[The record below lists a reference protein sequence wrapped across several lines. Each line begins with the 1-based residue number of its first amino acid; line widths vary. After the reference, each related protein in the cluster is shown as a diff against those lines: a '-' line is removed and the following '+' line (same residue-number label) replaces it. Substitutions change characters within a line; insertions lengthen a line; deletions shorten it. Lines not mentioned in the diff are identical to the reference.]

1 MTAATHVAEGGPP
14 AEYTLGYLAY
24 LIRRHRRQLVYAHL
38 VAVAATAASV
48 PLPLLMPLLVDE
60 VLLEQPE
67 FLVPLIQAWSP
78 ASWHGPVLYV
88 GAVLLFA
95 VLLRIISILLHA
107 VQVRELATI
116 SKDMVYRLRCQL
128 LQRLERTSLSEYE
141 TLGSGTVSAHLVTD
155 LQTIDDFVAITVG
168 KFVVAGL
175 TIMATAAVLLWL
187 HWILALF
194 ILCMN
199 PLVIYF
205 TIVLG
210 RRVKELKKHENSAI
224 EHFQQA
230 LTETLDGIHQIRA
243 HNRER
248 HYISRVIG
256 EARGVR
262 DWSTAYFWK
271 SEMASRASGTVFL
284 LGFDIFRAVSMLMV
298 VFSDLSIGEMMAVFG
313 YLWFM
318 IAPVQELLGVQYA
331 YYAASAALGRVNRIL
346 KFKEEPQHPHNHD
359 PFDGV
364 PTTSLELVN
373 IHFSFVPEFPVLNG
387 VTLRVAVGEKV
398 AFVGAS
404 GAGKSTLMQVLL
416 GLYPVDAGEI
426 RFGKR
431 SVQDIGFDTVRDNV
445 AIVLQHPTLFN
456 DTLRAN
462 LTLGRTLPDDALWE
476 ALRVSQLQEWARELP
491 QKMETQ
497 LGVDG
502 VRLSGGQRQRLSIAR
517 TVLMDPKILI
527 LDESTSMLDTQVEDR
542 LHRELFA
549 RFKGRTTLIVAHR
562 LSAVRHADHV
572 YVMEDGRIIEQ
583 GGPRQLMDQDGLY
596 AKLYSGQS
604 H

>member
-1 MTAATHVAEGGPP
+1 MTAATPVAESGPP
-14 AEYTLGYLAY
+14 AQYTLSYLVH
-24 LIRRHRRQLVYAHL
+24 LIRHHRRQLIYAHL
-38 VAVAATAASV
+38 VAIGATAASI

-60 VLLEQPE
+60 VLLEQPA
-67 FLVPLIQAWSP
+67 FLVPLIQAGSP
-78 ASWHGPVLYV
+78 EPWHGPILYV
-88 GAVLLFA
+88 GAVLLLA
-95 VLLRIISILLHA
+95 VLLRITSILLHA

-116 SKDMVYRLRCQL
+116 SKDLVYRLRCQL

-175 TIMATAAVLLWL
+175 TIVGTAAVLLWL
-187 HWILALF
+187 HWGLALF

-224 EHFQQA
+224 EHFQQS

-248 HYISRVIG
+248 HYILRVMD

-271 SEMASRASGTVFL
+271 SEMANRASGTVFL
-284 LGFDIFRAVSMLMV
+284 LGFDVFRAVSMLMV

-318 IAPVQELLGVQYA
+318 IAPVQEILGVQYA
-331 YYAASAALGRVNRIL
+331 YYAASAALDRVNRIL
-346 KFKEEPQHPHNHD
+346 KFREEPRHPHVHD

-364 PTTSLELVN
+364 STTSLELEDV
-373 IHFSFVPEFPVLNG
+373 HFSFVPEQPVLNG
-387 VTLRVAVGEKV
+387 ISLQVTAGEKV

-416 GLYPVDAGEI
+416 GLYPADSGEI
-426 RFGKR
+426 RFGR
-431 SVQDIGFDTVRDNV
+431 WSVRDIGFDTVRDNV

-456 DTLRAN
+456 DTLRSN
-462 LTLGRTLPDDALWE
+462 LTLGQPLPEDALWE
-476 ALRVSQLQEWARELP
+476 ALRVSQLQEWAQALP
-491 QKMETQ
+491 KKLDAQ

-502 VRLSGGQRQRLSIAR
+502 IRLSGGQRQRLSIAR
-517 TVLMDPKILI
+517 TVLMDPEILI
-527 LDESTSMLDTQVEDR
+527 LDEATSMLDTQIEDR
-542 LHRELFA
+542 LHHELFA
-549 RFKGRTTLIVAHR
+549 RFEGRTTLIVAHR

-596 AKLYSGQS
+596 AKLYAGQ
-604 H
+604 HH

>member
-1 MTAATHVAEGGPP
+1 MTGMARAVEDGPP
-14 AEYTLGYLAY
+14 SEYTLRY
-24 LIRRHRRQLVYAHL
+24 LIHLIRHHRRQLVDAHL

-60 VLLEQPE
+60 VLLEQPK
-67 FLVPLIQAWSP
+67 FLVPLIQSWSP
-78 ASWHGPVLYV
+78 ESWHGPILYV
-88 GAVLLFA
+88 GAILLVA
-95 VLLRIISILLHA
+95 VLLRITSILLHA
-107 VQVRELATI
+107 FQVRELATI

-128 LQRLERTSLSEYE
+128 LQRLERTRLSEYE

-155 LQTIDDFVAITVG
+155 LQTIDDFVAVTVG
-168 KFVVAGL
+168 KFVIAVL
-175 TIMATAAVLLWL
+175 TIIGTAAVLLWL
-187 HWILALF
+187 HWGLALF

-205 TIVLG
+205 TIMLG
-210 RRVKELKKHENSAI
+210 RRVKELKKRENSAI
-224 EHFQQA
+224 EHFQQS

-248 HYISRVIG
+248 HYILRVMD

-271 SEMASRASGTVFL
+271 SEMANRASGTVFL
-284 LGFDIFRAVSMLMV
+284 LGFDVFRAVSMLMV

-318 IAPVQELLGVQYA
+318 ITPVQELLGVQYA

-346 KFKEEPQHPHNHD
+346 KFREEPRHPNVHD
-359 PFDGV
+359 PFAGAL
-364 PTTSLELVN
+364 TTSLELDDV
-373 IHFSFVPEFPVLNG
+373 HFSFTAEQPILNG
-387 VTLRVAVGEKV
+387 ITLQVGAGEKV

-416 GLYPVDAGEI
+416 GLYPADSGRI
-426 RFGKR
+426 RFGGHP
-431 SVQDIGFDTVRDNV
+431 VQEIGFDAVRDHV

-456 DTLRAN
+456 DTLRSN
-462 LTLGRTLPDDALWE
+462 LTLGQSQPDDALWE
-476 ALRVSQLQEWARELP
+476 ALEVAQLGDWAGELSGGL
-491 QKMETQ
+491 ETQ

-502 VRLSGGQRQRLSIAR
+502 IRLSGGQRQRLSIAR
-517 TVLMDPKILI
+517 TVLMDPQVLI
-527 LDESTSMLDTQVEDR
+527 LDEATSMLDTQIEDR
-542 LHRELFA
+542 LHRALFE
-549 RFKGRTTLIVAHR
+549 RFAGRTMLIVAHR

-572 YVMEDGRIIEQ
+572 YVMEDGKIIEQ

-596 AKLYSGQS
+596 AKLYSGQR

>member
-1 MTAATHVAEGGPP
+1 MTAAAHVAESGPP
-14 AEYTLGYLAY
+14 AEYTLSY
-24 LIRRHRRQLVYAHL
+24 LISLVRRHRRQLTYAHL
-38 VAVAATAASV
+38 VAIGATAASI

-78 ASWHGPVLYV
+78 EPWHGPILYV
-88 GAVLLFA
+88 GAVLLLTI
-95 VLLRIISILLHA
+95 LLRTTSILLHA
-107 VQVRELATI
+107 FQVRELATV
-116 SKDMVYRLRCQL
+116 SKDMVYRLRRQL

-175 TIMATAAVLLWL
+175 TVVGTAAVLLWL
-187 HWILALF
+187 HWGLALF

-210 RRVKELKKHENSAI
+210 RRVKELKKRENSAI
-224 EHFQQA
+224 EHFQQS

-248 HYISRVIG
+248 HYILRVMD

-284 LGFDIFRAVSMLMV
+284 LGFDVFRAVSMLMV

-318 IAPVQELLGVQYA
+318 IGPVQELLGVQYA
-331 YYAASAALGRVNRIL
+331 YYAASAAVGRVNRIL
-346 KFKEEPQHPHNHD
+346 KFQEEPQHPHIHD

-364 PTTSLELVN
+364 PTTSLELENV
-373 IHFSFVPEFPVLNG
+373 HFSFIPEQPVLNG
-387 VTLRVAVGEKV
+387 ITLRVAAGEKV

-416 GLYPVDAGEI
+416 GLYPADSGEI

-431 SVQDIGFDTVRDNV
+431 SVKEIGFDTVRDNV

-456 DTLRAN
+456 DTLRSN
-462 LTLGRTLPDDALWE
+462 LTLGESLPDDALWE
-476 ALRVSQLQEWARELP
+476 ALRVSQLQEWAQALP
-491 QKMETQ
+491 QKFETQ

-502 VRLSGGQRQRLSIAR
+502 IRLSGGQRQRLSIAR
-517 TVLMDPKILI
+517 TVLMDPEILI
-527 LDESTSMLDTQVEDR
+527 LDEATSMLDTQIEDR
-542 LHRELFA
+542 LHHELFA
-549 RFKGRTTLIVAHR
+549 CFEGRTTLIVAHR

-583 GGPRQLMDQDGLY
+583 GGPQQLMDQDGLY
-596 AKLYSGQS
+596 AKLYSGQ
-604 H
+604 HH

>member
-1 MTAATHVAEGGPP
+1 MTAMTRAAEGGPP
-14 AEYTLGYLAY
+14 AEYTLRYLVH
-24 LIRRHRRQLVYAHL
+24 LIRHHRRQLVYAHL
-38 VAVAATAASV
+38 VAIAATAASV

-67 FLVPLIQAWSP
+67 SLVPLIQAWFP
-78 ASWHGPVLYV
+78 EAWHGPVLYV
-88 GAVLLFA
+88 GLILLFA
-95 VLLRIISILLHA
+95 VFLRITAILLNA

-128 LQRLERTSLSEYE
+128 LQRLERTTLSEYE

-175 TIMATAAVLLWL
+175 TIVGTAAVLLWL
-187 HWILALF
+187 HWGLALF
-194 ILCMN
+194 ILCTN

-248 HYISRVIG
+248 HYILRVMD

-271 SEMASRASGTVFL
+271 SEMANRASGTVFL

-318 IAPVQELLGVQYA
+318 ISPVQELLGVQYA
-331 YYAASAALGRVNRIL
+331 YYAASAALSRVNRIL
-346 KFKEEPQHPHNHD
+346 KFQEEPRHPHIYD
-359 PFDGV
+359 PFSNV
-364 PTTSLELVN
+364 LTASLELES
-373 IHFSFVPEFPVLNG
+373 IHFSFIPEQPVLNG
-387 VTLRVAVGEKV
+387 ITLRVATGEKV

-416 GLYPVDAGEI
+416 GLYPADAGEI
-426 RFGKR
+426 RFGGK
-431 SVQDIGFDTVRDNV
+431 SVRNIGFDTVRNHV

-456 DTLRAN
+456 DTLRSN
-462 LTLGRTLPDDALWE
+462 LTLGVSLSDDALWD
-476 ALRVSQLQEWARELP
+476 ALRVSQLREWAQALP
-491 QKMETQ
+491 QQLDTP

-502 VRLSGGQRQRLSIAR
+502 IRLSGGQRQRLSIAR

-527 LDESTSMLDTQVEDR
+527 LDEATSMLDTQIEDR
-542 LHRELFA
+542 LHRDLFA
-549 RFKGRTTLIVAHR
+549 RFEGRTTLIVAHR

-583 GGPRQLMDQDGLY
+583 GGPQQLMDQDGLY
-596 AKLYSGQS
+596 AKLYSGQ
-604 H
+604 HH

>member
-1 MTAATHVAEGGPP
+1 MTEAAHVAEGGPP
-14 AEYTLGYLAY
+14 AEYTLGYLIY
-24 LIRRHRRQLVYAHL
+24 LIRHHRRQLIYAHL
-38 VAVAATAASV
+38 VAIGATAASV

-78 ASWHGPVLYV
+78 EPWHGPILYV
-88 GAVLLFA
+88 GAILLFA
-95 VLLRIISILLHA
+95 ILLRVTSILLNA

-128 LQRLERTSLSEYE
+128 LQRLEKTSLSEYE

-175 TIMATAAVLLWL
+175 TIVGTAAVLLWL
-187 HWILALF
+187 HWGLALF

-210 RRVKELKKHENSAI
+210 RRVKELKKRENSAI
-224 EHFQQA
+224 EHFQQS

-248 HYISRVIG
+248 HYILRVMD

-271 SEMASRASGTVFL
+271 SEMANRASGTVFL
-284 LGFDIFRAVSMLMV
+284 LGFDVFRAVSMLMV

-331 YYAASAALGRVNRIL
+331 YYAASAALSRVNRIL
-346 KFKEEPQHPHNHD
+346 KFREEPQYSHIHD

-364 PTTSLELVN
+364 LTTSLELEN
-373 IHFSFVPEFPVLNG
+373 IHFSFTPEQPVLNG
-387 VTLRVAVGEKV
+387 ITLRVASGEKV

-416 GLYPVDAGEI
+416 GLYPADSGEV

-431 SVQDIGFDTVRDNV
+431 SVRDIGFDTVRDNV

-456 DTLRAN
+456 DTLRSN
-462 LTLGRTLPDDALWE
+462 LTLGQSLPDDALWE
-476 ALRVSQLQEWARELP
+476 ALHVSQLQEWARALP
-491 QKMETQ
+491 QKLDTQ

-502 VRLSGGQRQRLSIAR
+502 IRLSGGQRQRLSIAR
-517 TVLMDPKILI
+517 TVLMDPKVLI
-527 LDESTSMLDTQVEDR
+527 LDESTSMLDTQIEDC

-549 RFKGRTTLIVAHR
+549 RFEGRTTLIVAHR

-583 GGPRQLMDQDGLY
+583 GGPQQLMDQDGLY
-596 AKLYSGQS
+596 AKLYGGQ
-604 H
+604 HR

>member
-1 MTAATHVAEGGPP
+1 MTAAAQVAESGPP
-14 AEYTLGYLAY
+14 AEYTLGYLIS
-24 LIRRHRRQLVYAHL
+24 LIRCHRRQLTYAHL
-38 VAVAATAASV
+38 VAIGATAASI

-78 ASWHGPVLYV
+78 ESWHGPILYV
-88 GAVLLFA
+88 GAILLLA
-95 VLLRIISILLHA
+95 VLLRITSILLHA
-107 VQVRELATI
+107 VQVRELATV
-116 SKDMVYRLRCQL
+116 SKDMVYQLRCQL
-128 LQRLERTSLSEYE
+128 LQRLERTTLSEYE

-175 TIMATAAVLLWL
+175 TIVGTAAVLLWL
-187 HWILALF
+187 HWGLALF

-210 RRVKELKKHENSAI
+210 RRVKELKKRENSAI
-224 EHFQQA
+224 EHFQQS

-248 HYISRVIG
+248 HYILRVMD

-284 LGFDIFRAVSMLMV
+284 LGFDVFRAVSMLMV

-346 KFKEEPQHPHNHD
+346 KFREEPRHPHIHD

-364 PTTSLELVN
+364 PTTSLELENV
-373 IHFSFVPEFPVLNG
+373 HFSFIPEQPVLNG
-387 VTLRVAVGEKV
+387 ITLRVAAGEKV

-416 GLYPVDAGEI
+416 GLYPADSGAI
-426 RFGKR
+426 RFGRR
-431 SVQDIGFDTVRDNV
+431 SVRDIGFDTVRDNV

-456 DTLRAN
+456 DTLRSN
-462 LTLGRTLPDDALWE
+462 LTLGQSLPDDALWE
-476 ALRVSQLQEWARELP
+476 ALQVSQLQEWAQALP
-491 QKMETQ
+491 NKLETQ

-502 VRLSGGQRQRLSIAR
+502 IRLSGGQRQRLSIAR
-517 TVLMDPKILI
+517 TVLMDPEILI
-527 LDESTSMLDTQVEDR
+527 LDEATSMLDTQIEDR

-549 RFKGRTTLIVAHR
+549 RFEGRTTLIVAHR

-583 GGPRQLMDQDGLY
+583 GGPQQLMDQDGLY
-596 AKLYSGQS
+596 AKLYSGQ
-604 H
+604 HH

>member
-1 MTAATHVAEGGPP
+1 MTVATRVAEGEPP
-14 AEYTLGYLAY
+14 AEYTLRYLVY
-24 LIRRHRRQLVYAHL
+24 LIRSHRRQLVHAHL
-38 VAVAATAASV
+38 VAIAATAASV

-78 ASWHGPVLYV
+78 ESWHGPILYV
-88 GAVLLFA
+88 GLILLFA
-95 VLLRIISILLHA
+95 ALLRITAILLNA
-107 VQVRELATI
+107 IQVKELATI

-128 LQRLERTSLSEYE
+128 LQRLERTTLSEYE

-175 TIMATAAVLLWL
+175 TIVGTAAVLLWL
-187 HWILALF
+187 HWGLALF

-243 HNRER
+243 HNREH
-248 HYISRVIG
+248 HYILRVMN

-262 DWSTAYFWK
+262 DWSTAYFWR

-284 LGFDIFRAVSMLMV
+284 LGFDVFRAVSMLMV

-346 KFKEEPQHPHNHD
+346 KFKEEPRHPHIYD
-359 PFDGV
+359 PFSNDS
-364 PTTSLELVN
+364 TASLELEN
-373 IHFSFVPEFPVLNG
+373 IHFSFIPEQPVLNG
-387 VTLRVAVGEKV
+387 ITLRVAAGEKV

-416 GLYPVDAGEI
+416 GLYPTDSGEI
-426 RFGKR
+426 RFGGK
-431 SVQDIGFDTVRDNV
+431 SVRNIGFDTVRNYV

-456 DTLRAN
+456 DTLRSN
-462 LTLGRTLPDDALWE
+462 LTLGESLSDDALWE
-476 ALRVSQLQEWARELP
+476 ALRISQLQEWAQTLP
-491 QKMETQ
+491 EQLDTQ

-502 VRLSGGQRQRLSIAR
+502 IRLSGGQRQRLSIAR

-527 LDESTSMLDTQVEDR
+527 LDEATSMLDTQIEDR
-542 LHRELFA
+542 LHRDLFA
-549 RFKGRTTLIVAHR
+549 RFEGRTTLIVAHR

-572 YVMEDGRIIEQ
+572 YVLEDGRIIEQ
-583 GGPRQLMDQDGLY
+583 GGPQQLMDQDGLY
-596 AKLYSGQS
+596 AKLYAGQ
-604 H
+604 HH

>member
-1 MTAATHVAEGGPP
+1 MTATAQVVEGKPP
-14 AEYTLGYLAY
+14 KEYTLRYLVY
-24 LIRRHRRQLVYAHL
+24 LVRHHRRQLIDAHL
-38 VAVAATAASV
+38 VAIAATAASV

-60 VLLEQPE
+60 VLLEQPA

-78 ASWHGPVLYV
+78 ESWHGPVLYV
-88 GAVLLFA
+88 GAILLVAIF
-95 VLLRIISILLHA
+95 LRLTSILLHA
-107 VQVRELATI
+107 FQVRELATI

-175 TIMATAAVLLWL
+175 TIVGTAAVLLWL
-187 HWILALF
+187 HWGLALF

-210 RRVKELKKHENSAI
+210 RRVKELKKRENSAI
-224 EHFQQA
+224 EHFQQS

-248 HYISRVIG
+248 HYILRVMD

-271 SEMASRASGTVFL
+271 SEMANRASGTVFL

-346 KFKEEPQHPHNHD
+346 KFQEEPQYPHVHD
-359 PFDGV
+359 PFDAV
-364 PTTSLELVN
+364 PTTSLELEDV
-373 IHFSFVPEFPVLNG
+373 HFSFIPEQPTLNG
-387 VTLRVAVGEKV
+387 ITLRVAAGEKV

-416 GLYPVDAGEI
+416 GLYPADSGEI
-426 RFGKR
+426 RFGGR
-431 SVQDIGFDTVRDNV
+431 SVREIGFETVRENV

-456 DTLRAN
+456 DTLRSN
-462 LTLGRTLPDDALWE
+462 LTLGQSLSDDALWE
-476 ALRVSQLQEWARELP
+476 ALRVSQLQEWAQTLP
-491 QKMETQ
+491 QKLETQ

-517 TVLMDPKILI
+517 TVLMDPEILI
-527 LDESTSMLDTQVEDR
+527 LDEATSMLDTQIEDR

-549 RFKGRTTLIVAHR
+549 RFEGRTMLIVAHR

-572 YVMEDGRIIEQ
+572 YVMEDGKIIEQ
-583 GGPRQLMDQDGLY
+583 GGPQQLMDQDGLY
-596 AKLYSGQS
+596 SKLYSGQR

>member
-1 MTAATHVAEGGPP
+1 MTAAAPVAESGPP
-14 AEYTLGYLAY
+14 AEYTLGYLIS
-24 LIRRHRRQLVYAHL
+24 LVRRHRRQLVYAHL
-38 VAVAATAASV
+38 VAIGATAASV

-67 FLVPLIQAWSP
+67 ILVPLIQAWSP
-78 ASWHGPVLYV
+78 ELWHGPVLYV
-88 GAVLLFA
+88 GAILLFA
-95 VLLRIISILLHA
+95 ILLRITSTLLNA

-128 LQRLERTSLSEYE
+128 LQRLEKTSLSEYE

-175 TIMATAAVLLWL
+175 TIVGTAAVLLWL
-187 HWILALF
+187 HWGLALF

-210 RRVKELKKHENSAI
+210 RRVKKLKKRENLAI
-224 EHFQQA
+224 EHFQQS

-248 HYISRVIG
+248 HYILRVMD
-256 EARGVR
+256 EARSVR

-271 SEMASRASGTVFL
+271 SEMANRVSGTVFL
-284 LGFDIFRAVSMLMV
+284 LGFDVFRAVSMLMV

-346 KFKEEPQHPHNHD
+346 KFREEPRHSHIHD
-359 PFDGV
+359 PFDGAL
-364 PTTSLELVN
+364 TTSLELED
-373 IHFSFVPEFPVLNG
+373 IHFSFVPEQPVLNG
-387 VTLRVAVGEKV
+387 ITLRVASGEKV

-416 GLYPVDAGEI
+416 GLYPADAGEV

-431 SVQDIGFDTVRDNV
+431 PARDIGFDTVRDNV

-456 DTLRAN
+456 DTLRSN
-462 LTLGRTLPDDALWE
+462 LTLGQSSPDDALWE
-476 ALRVSQLQEWARELP
+476 ALHVSQLQEWAQALP
-491 QKMETQ
+491 QKLETQ

-502 VRLSGGQRQRLSIAR
+502 IRLSGGQRQRLSIAR
-517 TVLMDPKILI
+517 TVLMDPKVLI
-527 LDESTSMLDTQVEDR
+527 LDESTSMLDTQIEDR

-549 RFKGRTTLIVAHR
+549 RFEGRTTLIVAHR

-583 GGPRQLMDQDGLY
+583 GGPQQLMDQDGLY
-596 AKLYSGQS
+596 AKLYAGQR